1 MGIEV
6 GRIREFMKRNMVM
19 IVMVPVM
26 VGLHYGWQKIQDV
39 EAFVPK
45 NQRRDLPVLEGAKRI
60 EDGIKNQLGL
70 KKE

>member
-1 MGIEV
+1 MQFIILLSLFSDMGIEV

-45 NQRRDLPVLEGAKRI
+45 NQRRDLPVLEVSS
-60 EDGIKNQLGL
+60 
-70 KKE
+70 